1 MTSPFDIVLSPP
13 PLEGP
18 QLHQALLAAAPLAR
32 HPGRQQSVGFN
43 LQHEFET
50 LNADLDLDLNQLQ
63 SAADDVSSASSAS
76 SGAAAAAER
85 LPPAGVPAGASTG
98 AGYGSFAAA
107 SLLDLLPAP
116 VALSAALALLLNNGL
131 GFLPPLAPRPQSVQ
145 DFSFSP
151 YHQHHAAAAAAP
163 PPPPQHQ
170 HPHQPSLQF
179 YADLLTFGHWIENL
193 SSADAATMVD
203 HLCNVLPANV
213 LVMFK
218 TRMEA
223 HLGARGLQYDMERVL
238 LEDYQLPSSPSQPH
252 LHQPKPKPNYRA
264 LVDKSRPKSADP
276 HTRFAGAR
284 LPTSHLYEKTSFLQ
298 LAAGANGASAAPG
311 AAAPGG
317 DAPRVARAASP
328 MGDDMFK
335 LGALATIN
343 LRVALDLSR
352 KNFRAYEGRYASP
365 APAAAPAA
373 AAAPPAEEA
382 RLYALLRAPELPP
395 AAMGLSMPADIAN
408 PELLG
413 NIPAWLKLLR
423 LHKYTECLKDTPWQE
438 LVALDDGALEEKGVR
453 ALGARRKLMKA
464 FEAVRQSTK

>member
-63 SAADDVSSASSAS
+63 SAADDVSSASSGS
-76 SGAAAAAER
+76 SGAAAPAER
-85 LPPAGVPAGASTG
+85 LPPAGAPAGAAAG
-98 AGYGSFAAA
+98 AGYGFAA

-116 VALSAALALLLNNGL
+116 AALSAALALLLNNGL
-131 GFLPPLAPRPQSVQ
+131 GFLAPLAPRPQSVQ

-151 YHQHHAAAAAAP
+151 YHHHHAAAAPAAP
-163 PPPPQHQ
+163 PPPQQ
-170 HPHQPSLQF
+170 HPQPSLQF

-218 TRMEA
+218 TKMEA

-238 LEDYQLPSSPSQPH
+238 LEDYQLPASPSQPQ

-276 HTRFAGAR
+276 HTRFGGAR

-298 LAAGANGASAAPG
+298 LAAGASGASAAPG
-311 AAAPGG
+311 GAAPGG
-317 DAPRVARAASP
+317 DAPGVARAASP
-328 MGDDMFK
+328 MGEDMFK

-343 LRVALDLSR
+343 LRVALDLGR

-365 APAAAPAA
+365 APAAAPQEETRAYAA
-373 AAAPPAEEA
+373 V
-382 RLYALLRAPELPP
+382 LAPELPP

-408 PELLG
+408 PELLS